1 MSTVKGTLRHST
13 REGEKWGFRGIV
25 RRFKRYILRA
35 LIAQQGRERKKQNK
49 RDKEKEF
56 VPYP

>member
-1 MSTVKGTLRHST
+1 M
-13 REGEKWGFRGIV
+13 GIY
-25 RRFKRYILRA
+25 RDSSRFKRDIFRV

-49 RDKEKEF
+49 RAKVKEF